1 MKSLL
6 PIVKDLLKD
15 EWRVKVQAVK
25 VLHNITYQAEREDI
39 KLMFGSIADPLR
51 ALISD
56 VWA

>member
-25 VLHNITYQAEREDI
+25 VLHNITYQAKREDI

-51 ALISD
+51 ALIND